1 MSRLEKNLGGRWYHG
16 SVIKPREKGP
26 VESEAQVSEQA
37 PMGAH
42 PPEAP
47 RIDPVVKAAFQAVEP
62 SGYRDDAES
71 SVEAADFEVEDTI
84 GGE

>member
-1 MSRLEKNLGGRWYHG
+1 MKYKRPAASLKEPG
-16 SVIKPREKGP
+16 
-26 VESEAQVSEQA
+26 SEQA

-47 RIDPVVKAAFQAVEP
+47 KLDQVLIDAYQATQP
-62 SGYRDDAES
+62 PGFRDNPES
-71 SVEAADFEVEDTI
+71 AVEAADIDVLDTI

>member
-1 MSRLEKNLGGRWYHG
+1 MGPSNAQN
-16 SVIKPREKGP
+16 PRNPQSG
-26 VESEAQVSEQA
+26 EQA

-47 RIDPVVKAAFQAVEP
+47 KLDDVLTDAFRAVEP
-62 SGYRDDAES
+62 SGYRDNPES
-71 SVEAADFEVEDTI
+71 AVEAADIDVEDTI

>member
-1 MSRLEKNLGGRWYHG
+1 MHSTNPPGAPNPQNPQSHK
-16 SVIKPREKGP
+16 
-26 VESEAQVSEQA
+26 QA

-47 RIDPVVKAAFQAVEP
+47 RIDPVLAKAFDEVEP
-62 SGYRDDAES
+62 DGFGDNPES
-71 SVEAADFEVEDTI
+71 SVEAADADVEDTI

>member
-1 MSRLEKNLGGRWYHG
+1 MANE
-16 SVIKPREKGP
+16 P
-26 VESEAQVSEQA
+26 VSNRTA

-47 RIDPVVKAAFQAVEP
+47 CLEAVLVWAYRAVEP
-62 SGYRDDAES
+62 AGFTDHPES
-71 SVEAADFEVEDTI
+71 AVEAADVDVEDTI